1 MSLLSISST
10 DRRQRYYFGP
20 SRLTTQRIRVKSLD
34 FTIQGGNGLEP
45 IHVGSV
51 VWGSDAYRQGM
62 RPADEILAVN
72 GIPFDQDLS
81 LNKALQ
87 VSRLLFATLP
97 EMKTSRHL
105 DSSFVDTEH
114 RTRSS
119 NTSCQ
124 SSRWSDVRL
133 DQSSR
138 STLDIAT
145 ARRVSFSR
153 GSIAL
158 SRTNSKQQF
167 FSIDMQREDL
177 SVGADQCRTRSSTW
191 FGHSWWNGIRV
202 GHLYLGHRSRFSQ

>member
-45 IHVGSV
+45 IHVASV

-87 VSRLLFATLP
+87 VSRLLV
-97 EMKTSRHL
+97 EMKTIETRRDL
-105 DSSFVDTEH
+105 DSSFVDTGDG
-114 RTRSS
+114 TRSS

-124 SSRWSDVRL
+124 SSRWNDVRL

-138 STLDIAT
+138 STIDIAT
-145 ARRVSFSR
+145 TGSVSFSR

-158 SRTNSKQQF
+158 SRTNSKQ
-167 FSIDMQREDL
+167 
-177 SVGADQCRTRSSTW
+177 
-191 FGHSWWNGIRV
+191 
-202 GHLYLGHRSRFSQ
+202 HL